1 MSQSHLNTRYV
12 KHSEVMTIMYVAYAA
27 RIDIQ
32 DRYMCINNPPL
43 LSSRSRTLL
52 TRRMS
57 EMLPL
62 SGQRNCT
69 LCTYVRY
76 NRT

>member
-32 DRYMCINNPPL
+32 DRYMCINNLPL
-43 LSSRSRTLL
+43 LSSSIANTADSAYERDTSVVR
-52 TRRMS
+52 
-57 EMLPL
+57 PKK
-62 SGQRNCT
+62 